1 LTSIIFSQIARKLLL
16 TGGLFA
22 VLCSLLNANWQ
33 AQWIW
38 DAQDSET
45 EVLLFRR
52 SFDLDSE
59 PDSARLRITASSLYK
74 LYVNGEYV
82 RRGPARSAPHHQSYD
97 EFEIAD
103 HLTEGTNTLAVQV
116 HYQMGTISFHHAGR
130 AGLLA
135 QLDMVVDGKAQLLVT
150 DSTWRVFPDLSWDDN
165 APRISRFH
173 LEVSDRV
180 DFRKTAGHWFTSG
193 HDDSHWK
200 SAVPLVRTV
209 GWPSPQK
216 DARPQALT
224 PPWTKLE
231 KRDLPFLEEI
241 KIPAG
246 KLIQAQPVRGSAFQF
261 NRRNRKDLPFLQ
273 SVRLDGTVEAGFT
286 ESNIQGWFLLYDFG
300 RVLNGLP
307 YLDIQGPAG
316 TVVDIMC
323 APYVVDQQFTSEI
336 VDSRLTDRIVL
347 SGNHDKW
354 EAVYFKPARY
364 MALLVRKGNGP
375 VQLNEC
381 GIRELSYPFALKGRL
396 KTPGDKWF
404 EACWEAAARTIQV
417 CTTDA
422 YTDNYRERRQYVQT
436 GYYAALGNHWT
447 FGDSALQRRYLRQAA
462 QEQEANGMMPAY
474 APRHGD
480 DFMVILD
487 SNTSWIRGLRN
498 YFLYSGDEETAREL
512 LPAARKLMSLL
523 NDYTNA
529 DGLIE
534 NPPYSYWL
542 DHALQDR
549 RGANLCLNGHYHGA
563 LNDFADILDWLGAP
577 GADQYRQQAT
587 GIRQTIRNKFWDTER
602 GLFCDALVD
611 GQQSSQFS
619 EHGNAMALATG
630 AATEEQA
637 ASVASALLVEDDG
650 SFTIRESGIVMATP
664 AMAYFLHKGLCQYG
678 YVQESLGMLKR
689 RFSRM
694 LANDTNQT
702 LWEEWWRDG
711 TGRSGLFEKR
721 TRSDAQ
727 TESAFP
733 PALFGEY
740 ILGIQPVSPGM
751 REVEIHVPRSGL
763 DNASGTLPSPL
774 GPLSVEWDLGSGRLT
789 LNVPEG
795 MRVLFNHAGKHR
807 HYKSGQHEV
816 QY

>member
-1 LTSIIFSQIARKLLL
+1 MLLL
-16 TGGLFA
+16 
-22 VLCSLLNANWQ
+22 
-33 AQWIW
+33 
-38 DAQDSET
+38 
-45 EVLLFRR
+45 RR
-52 SFDLDSE
+52 SFDLGGK

-103 HLTEGTNTLAVQV
+103 GLTEGTNTLAVQV
-116 HYQMGTISFHHAGR
+116 HYQKGTISFHHAGR

-135 QLDMVVDGKAQLLVT
+135 QLDMVVDGETQVLAT
-150 DSTWRVFPDLSWDDN
+150 DSAWRVFPDLSWDGN

-180 DFRKTAGHWFTSG
+180 DFRKTAGQWFASG
-193 HDDSHWK
+193 FDDSNWK
-200 SAVPLVRTV
+200 PALPLVRTV

-231 KRDLPFLEEI
+231 KRDLPLLKEK
-241 KIPAG
+241 KIPAE

-261 NRRNRKDLPFLQ
+261 NRRSRRDLPFAQ
-273 SVRLDGTVEAGFT
+273 SVRLDDTVQAGFT

-300 RVLNGLP
+300 RVVNGLP
-307 YLDIQGPAG
+307 YLDIQGPVG

-323 APYVVDQQFTSEI
+323 APYVVDGQFTSEI
-336 VDSRLTDRIVL
+336 VDSRLNDRIVL
-347 SGNHDKW
+347 SGDRDKW

-381 GIRELSYPFALKGRL
+381 GIRELSYPFELKGRL
-396 KTPGDKWF
+396 KTPADPWF
-404 EACWEAAARTIQV
+404 ETCWEAAARTIQV

-447 FGDSALQRRYLRQAA
+447 FGDTALQRRYLRQAA

-498 YFLYSGDEETAREL
+498 YFLYSGDEKTVREL

-529 DGLIE
+529 DGLID
-534 NPPYSYWL
+534 NPPYPYWL
-542 DHALQDR
+542 DHAIQDR

-563 LNDFADILDWLGAP
+563 LSDFADVLDWLGAP
-577 GADQYRQQAT
+577 GADRHRQQAK
-587 GIRQTIRNKFWDTER
+587 RIRNAIQEKFWNAER
-602 GLFCDALVD
+602 GLFCDALVG
-611 GQQSSQFS
+611 GQQSAQFS

-637 ASVASALLVEDDG
+637 ASVASALLVEDDS

-678 YVQESLGMLKR
+678 YVQESLAMLKR
-689 RFSRM
+689 RFNRM
-694 LANDTNQT
+694 LDKDTNQT

-711 TGRSGLFEKR
+711 TGRTGRFEKR

-733 PALFGEY
+733 PALFGQY
-740 ILGIQPVSPGM
+740 ILGIQPIAPGM

-795 MRVLFNHAGKHR
+795 MRIDFNHAGKHR
-807 HYKSGQHEV
+807 LYESGQHEV
-816 QY
+816 RF